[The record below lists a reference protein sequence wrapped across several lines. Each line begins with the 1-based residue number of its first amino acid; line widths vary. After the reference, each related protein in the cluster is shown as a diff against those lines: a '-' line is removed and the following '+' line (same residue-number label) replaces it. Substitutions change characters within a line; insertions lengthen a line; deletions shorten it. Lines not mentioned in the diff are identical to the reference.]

1 MAKRILRDWTCSENI
16 DKLSP
21 QAEVF
26 FTRLIMK
33 ADDFGCF
40 HGNPK
45 LLKAA
50 LYPLKEPKD
59 SEILKWINE
68 CSSAGVIIDYEVDG
82 KQYVKIN
89 DFGQRLRA
97 MNRKF
102 PDPLTNVSS
111 PLSSDSNP
119 PLEEKRREV
128 ETEDEVEVETEI
140 QAAPFDF
147 KKSLLSLGIESS
159 ILSQWMKV
167 RKNKKAVNTEIAFKG
182 IEREIRASGRSPNEC
197 IVIAVERSW
206 SGFKAEWLNSNQTN
220 NNGSQFTTTTGQ
232 SNFKGP
238 TMGQRLDEA
247 KRRAKERRMQ
257 QGSGGTSDASDEF
270 ASYTDA

>member
-1 MAKRILRDWTCSENI
+1 MIMEANFSDAKM
-16 DKLSP
+16 KLGNEIITVKRGQS
-21 QAEVF
+21 AMSIRSWADLFGTGV
-26 FTRLIMK
+26 K
-33 ADDFGCF
+33 ATTNFLDM
-40 HGNPK
+40 
-45 LLKAA
+45 LQ
-50 LYPLKEPKD
+50 KD
-59 SEILKWINE
+59 GMISRQTVGK
-68 CSSAGVIIDYEVDG
+68 G
-82 KQYVKIN
+82 KQSTTLIN
-89 DFGQRLRA
+89 IENYDLFQGTEETQAQREGNASATQAQREGHTIEEG
-97 MNRKF
+97 NKGIKKEGNN
-102 PDPLTNVSS
+102 TSS
-111 PLSSDSNP
+111 N
-119 PLEEKRREV
+119 EEDII
-128 ETEDEVEVETEI
+128 TDEPI
-140 QAAPFDF
+140 FDF

-182 IEREIRASGRSPNEC
+182 IEREIKASGRSPNEC

-206 SGFKAEWLNSNQTN
+206 AGFKAEWLNNNQTN